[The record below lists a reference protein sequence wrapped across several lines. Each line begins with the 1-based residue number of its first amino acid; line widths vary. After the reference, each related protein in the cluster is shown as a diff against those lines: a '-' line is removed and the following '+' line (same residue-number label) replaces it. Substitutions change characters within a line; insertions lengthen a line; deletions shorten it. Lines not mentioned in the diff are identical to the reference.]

1 MPWIHGQASLEDWE
15 NRFPSC
21 DAVPTVRC
29 EDLSPKAFRAEFMA
43 KNLPVMIT
51 GLTDDW
57 RARREW
63 VTKDGQPDVVA
74 MSELFGDAKVL
85 VVDCDEQIDTD
96 LKRREL
102 PFREFA
108 RWWRSSESRKR
119 PSAGADAREK
129 LYVKDWN
136 FVRDFSA
143 YRAYDTPPHVRD
155 DWLNSS
161 WSNEDDAL
169 CSSAR
174 GGDDDE
180 GLGTGRA
187 NENENE
193 KEKDEDDPNRL
204 RPGSYRFVYCGVK
217 GTWTPMHV
225 DVARSY
231 SRCCRKVS
239 PRDVAARAAS
249 RFAALSLDPGRPDGT
264 AEPSWSILTE
274 HTWPRAAGAV
284 CAYVLRRARAHA
296 TSISGGLAGWWS
308 LVLDK
313 VAVFR
318 LRLCWV
324 AVEPLVFLGYMV
336 ANPCDL

>member
-1 MPWIHGQASLEDWE
+1 MHV
-15 NRFPSC
+15 R
-21 DAVPTVRC
+21 AVQWRSNCTLLSVPHCTFVATNNARTVRRTSQPAC
-29 EDLSPKAFRAEFMA
+29 PHQHHYAHSTLARSCNEASPALSR
-43 KNLPVMIT
+43 T
-51 GLTDDW
+51 
-57 RARREW
+57 ARR
-63 VTKDGQPDVVA
+63 
-74 MSELFGDAKVL
+74 
-85 VVDCDEQIDTD
+85 
-96 LKRREL
+96 
-102 PFREFA
+102 
-108 RWWRSSESRKR
+108 SR
-119 PSAGADAREK
+119 
-129 LYVKDWN
+129 
-136 FVRDFSA
+136 
-143 YRAYDTPPHVRD
+143 
-155 DWLNSS
+155 
-161 WSNEDDAL
+161 
-169 CSSAR
+169 
-174 GGDDDE
+174 
-180 GLGTGRA
+180 
-187 NENENE
+187 
-193 KEKDEDDPNRL
+193 
-204 RPGSYRFVYCGVK
+204 
-217 GTWTPMHV
+217 

-296 TSISGGLAGWWS
+296 TSISGGLAGWWR

>member
-1 MPWIHGQASLEDWE
+1 
-15 NRFPSC
+15 
-21 DAVPTVRC
+21 
-29 EDLSPKAFRAEFMA
+29 MA

-85 VVDCDEQIDTD
+85 VVDCDEEIDTD
-96 LKRREL
+96 LKRREM

-108 RWWRSSESRKR
+108 RWWRSSARGKR
-119 PSAGADAREK
+119 ASAGADARAK

-174 GGDDDE
+174 GGDDE

-204 RPGSYRFVYCGVK
+204 RPGSYRFCLLY
-217 GTWTPMHV
+217 TSP
-225 DVARSY
+225 
-231 SRCCRKVS
+231 S
-239 PRDVAARAAS
+239 PRDATLS
-249 RFAALSLDPGRPDGT
+249 RM
-264 AEPSWSILTE
+264 PSS
-274 HTWPRAAGAV
+274 A
-284 CAYVLRRARAHA
+284 
-296 TSISGGLAGWWS
+296 
-308 LVLDK
+308 
-313 VAVFR
+313 
-318 LRLCWV
+318 
-324 AVEPLVFLGYMV
+324 
-336 ANPCDL
+336 